1 MLLTTH
7 DLADIEELCPRLMV
21 IDKGKLLFDGALDS
35 LKRQLWRD
43 STLKIDLKD
52 RAQLARIEGLAA
64 DGVRVEKL
72 SDLACRL
79 SFPRERYTNAEVIRM
94 VLREAEILDLA
105 IEEQSI
111 EEVVKRIYAGGLV
124 PRAE

>member
-1 MLLTTH
+1 
-7 DLADIEELCPRLMV
+7 
-21 IDKGKLLFDGALDS
+21 
-35 LKRQLWRD
+35 
-43 STLKIDLKD
+43 
-52 RAQLARIEGLAA
+52 
-64 DGVRVEKL
+64 
-72 SDLACRL
+72 
-79 SFPRERYTNAEVIRM
+79 M